1 MTLVLREDFLTELIL
16 EILAD
21 NENNLSKTSLNSIV
35 DAVVHDCLTIWA
47 QTIELFQTTITAT
60 HSGSQK
66 Q

>member
-1 MTLVLREDFLTELIL
+1 MALVLREDFLAELIL

-21 NENNLSKTSLNSIV
+21 NENDLTKTSLNSIV
-35 DAVVHDCLTIWA
+35 DTVVHNSLTIRA

-60 HSGSQK
+60 HTSSQK